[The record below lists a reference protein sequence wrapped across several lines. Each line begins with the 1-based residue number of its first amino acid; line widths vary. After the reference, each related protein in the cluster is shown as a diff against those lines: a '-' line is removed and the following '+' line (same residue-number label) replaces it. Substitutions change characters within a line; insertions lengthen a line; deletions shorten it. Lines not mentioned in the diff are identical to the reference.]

1 MEEVDLWIPVSPQLP
16 STCIFSL
23 CVPARAA
30 CGGRYEQDA
39 DIRDPKAEG
48 AESPKTNSTLKP
60 AFGDVT
66 ENKEINDT
74 LDQVVEDETFASDE
88 DVARHVLNRVY
99 EKAAFSLDDVA
110 GTVYDENTEAVI
122 VEHVTPEESDETIVR
137 EILNEL
143 YESIE
148 ASQTLEASN
157 DESTLANASE
167 NPTQTEV
174 I

>member
-1 MEEVDLWIPVSPQLP
+1 M
-16 STCIFSL
+16 

-39 DIRDPKAEG
+39 EIHDPKAE
-48 AESPKTNSTLKP
+48 AADSPKTNSTLKP
-60 AFGDVT
+60 AFGDIT
-66 ENKEINDT
+66 ENKDVNETI
-74 LDQVVEDETFASDE
+74 DQVPDDETFASDE
-88 DVARHVLNRVY
+88 DIARHVLNRIY
-99 EKAAFSLDDVA
+99 EKIEISLGDVV
-110 GTVYDENTEAVI
+110 GTVYDENTEAVL
-122 VEHVTPEESDETIVR
+122 VHHLTPEESNETIVR
-137 EILNEL
+137 EILTEL